1 MQYIVIHY
9 NSWLLNPTCLD
20 VIWLGLIYSY
30 ALLPMA
36 SHSMLPK
43 DLISLQKSNN
53 LAGIN

>member
-1 MQYIVIHY
+1 MQCITTHH

-36 SHSMLPK
+36 SHFMFPK